1 MKLKT
6 LWNRAQNVLAVH
18 QFHDKIDPM
27 LESLERIAERLRQPP
42 PISVEVEK
50 IKEQLAENKSV
61 SVELEK
67 LQPSYETLKQ
77 RGEEMIARSE
87 GADRDVSAKG
97 THASC
102 PTRPLCLD
110 CRLQILSLRC
120 LIKSTAEGLSQ

>member
-1 MKLKT
+1 
-6 LWNRAQNVLAVH
+6 
-18 QFHDKIDPM
+18 M

-42 PISVEVEK
+42 SISVEVEK

-67 LQPSYETLKQ
+67 MQPSYETLRE

-97 THASC
+97 TQRDVEASA
-102 PTRPLCLD
+102 PLCLI
-110 CRLQILSLRC
+110 RLQNLSLRC
-120 LIKSTAEGLSQ
+120 LIESGAEGLGQ